1 MDVSIRAQE
10 YAIKKTEKYIPESYG
25 DMRHRRV
32 AERFDSYDI
41 EQAYQDGAQEALASQ
56 WVSVEDAL
64 PEPMQ
69 RVLVWIGD
77 EALVCWY
84 TKSGRFKTTLRSQE
98 RYSEDKSLDMKIHL
112 SPCREDVTDITTHWL
127 NIPPL
132 NPEKE

>member
-1 MDVSIRAQE
+1 MGVSIRAQE

-64 PEPMQ
+64 PEDDEDV
-69 RVLVWIGD
+69 VLVYAYDPYSGSPYFD
-77 EALVCWY
+77 LATLDGEWY
-84 TKSGRFKTTLRSQE
+84 SISGMAIDVIKW
-98 RYSEDKSLDMKIHL
+98 MK
-112 SPCREDVTDITTHWL
+112 
-127 NIPPL
+127 IPPL